1 MILIGQSSGRGVSH
15 GGEAELEVVV
25 SVVNMYFA
33 ILQDTHLSMRVLFS
47 ALVMTLGIAS
57 VSAQSIDA
65 EASRVDFSVSN
76 MKVNKVGGT
85 FTGMTGS
92 IAFDEASP
100 ESANFNVCV
109 DATSVNSG
117 NKKRDDHL
125 RTDDFFHVE
134 EYPQICIQ
142 SKSVRKTDAGYLLDG
157 SLTMHGITQAV
168 SIPFS
173 YSAGTFSGSFSIDR
187 KDYEVGARTG
197 SFMVGKEVNLDIT
210 AVVK

>member
-1 MILIGQSSGRGVSH
+1 
-15 GGEAELEVVV
+15 
-25 SVVNMYFA
+25 
-33 ILQDTHLSMRVLFS
+33 MRILFS

-65 EASRVDFSVSN
+65 AASRVDFSVSN

-92 IAFDEASP
+92 ITFDEASLG
-100 ESANFNVCV
+100 SADFNVCV
-109 DATSVNSG
+109 DVASVNSG

-157 SLTMHGITQAV
+157 SLTMHGVTKAV
-168 SIPFS
+168 SIPFD
-173 YSAGTFSGSFSIDR
+173 YSAGTFSGSFRIDR
-187 KDYEVGARTG
+187 KDYDVGARTG
-197 SFMVGKEVNLDIT
+197 SFMVGKEVSLNIT
-210 AVVK
+210 AVIK